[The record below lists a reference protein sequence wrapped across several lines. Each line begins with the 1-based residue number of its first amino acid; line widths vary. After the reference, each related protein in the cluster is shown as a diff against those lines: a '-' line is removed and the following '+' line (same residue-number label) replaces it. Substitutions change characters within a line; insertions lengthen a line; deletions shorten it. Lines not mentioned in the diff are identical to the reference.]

1 MASKSEKPLKTIV
14 KPRFFKDAPLFERYV
29 FLFKTIK
36 IYLKN
41 TVDNDI
47 RSGNDF
53 FSILSRFGTSWRP
66 FWTSWGLLGVPW
78 GLLGAFWA
86 SLGSPLA
93 CSWTLFGVLRVSFW
107 RSWALFGGFNTALGR
122 SWLVFLLK
130 ITPKELRRA
139 ILGDTDLI
147 FS

>member
-1 MASKSEKPLKTIV
+1 MRLYSSDTIFCKKTTEIC
-14 KPRFFKDAPLFERYV
+14 LE
-29 FLFKTIK
+29 
-36 IYLKN
+36 N
-41 TVDNDI
+41 TVDNAM
-47 RSGNDF
+47 RSGSDF
-53 FSILSRFGTSWRP
+53 FFILSRFWIPGDPFGTSW
-66 FWTSWGLLGVPW
+66 SLLGVPW

-93 CSWTLFGVLRVSFW
+93 CSWTLFGILRVSFW

>member
-29 FLFKTIK
+29 FLFKTIN

-53 FSILSRFGTSWRP
+53 FLDFVSIWDLLETLLGPPGASWASLGVSWTPFGL
-66 FWTSWGLLGVPW
+66 LLGVPW
-78 GLLGAFWA
+78 
-86 SLGSPLA
+86 
-93 CSWTLFGVLRVSFW
+93 R
-107 RSWALFGGFNTALGR
+107 ALGR
-122 SWLVFLLK
+122 FLASSASPFGALGPCSAAS
-130 ITPKELRRA
+130 TPR
-139 ILGDTDLI
+139 LGVLGW
-147 FS
+147 FFY